1 MGRQKLLLE
10 IGGVPILARV
20 LLACEHLPTVVVGA
34 PSLRAF
40 VEERGARF
48 VANAAPES
56 GMAHSLALGDA
67 EAEAGMPLLVLLGDK
82 PLVTRALVERVLA
95 GANEFDICF
104 PQHEGVGGHPVYL
117 SLRARERIARL
128 PRGDS
133 IHLLRDDPTLRRSV
147 LEISDIGAYADVD
160 DPEALERLRIAT
172 PFEVSEREAF

>member
-1 MGRQKLLLE
+1 MGRQKMLLE
-10 IGGVPILARV
+10 IGGVPMLARV
-20 LLACEHLPTVVVGA
+20 LLACECLPTVVVGA

-95 GANEFDICF
+95 GANEVDICF

-133 IHLLRDDPTLRRSV
+133 IHRLRDDPTLRRRV
-147 LEISDIGAYADVD
+147 LAISDIGAYADID
-160 DPEALERLRIAT
+160 DPAALERLRIHV
-172 PFEVSEREAF
+172 ESEPPKRD